1 MVKSIGRQSF
11 DWVYGVGKEGE
22 GEETLSSN
30 FFLETVWMGL
40 PFTVVRRIGRETD
53 FLCLGP

>member
-11 DWVYGVGKEGE
+11 DWVYGVGK